1 MQRRLP
7 PVGEREPPPPPNSA
21 HGREVVERFT
31 RAFEIQ
37 DVGAVVALLT
47 DDVWLA
53 MPPVP
58 LEYQGP
64 ELGGRLL
71 QAVTIRH
78 GSRPRLVATRAN
90 GQRVLPHFGLS
101 RTSPA

>member
-1 MQRRLP
+1 M
-7 PVGEREPPPPPNSA
+7 
-21 HGREVVERFT
+21 
-31 RAFEIQ
+31 
-37 DVGAVVALLT
+37 VALLT

-64 ELGGRLL
+64 ELGGLLL

-78 GSRPRLVATRAN
+78 GSRPRLVATRA
-90 GQRVLPHFGLS
+90 RLS
-101 RTSPA
+101 RTSPG